1 MFEKFY
7 KYQSLGNDFIVFDC
21 YQENLKNVLDKIA
34 EKQFGDFVQKICDR
48 HFGIGADN
56 VLVLIKNQDLIN
68 HEVIVFNS
76 DGSRAETCLN
86 GLRCIS
92 LHLSTKH
99 SFYQDS
105 SCQNS
110 FCQNF
115 KIKMHKRIFEARIN
129 DDLTITN
136 KTELGDYQGNKS
148 IKVLDRNLT
157 GHVVNVGNPHFIV
170 LEKIDL
176 NFLKQNGNLIENHKD
191 FTSGTLS
198 SGTNVEFIWQDKKDL
213 NKFHM
218 LVHERG
224 CGITLACG
232 SGAVAVLTTLFFLK
246 KIKKQQDICISML
259 GGDLVVKVD
268 DQNKIILNARAK
280 CVFTG
285 VL

>member
-1 MFEKFY
+1 MFKKFY

-34 EKQFGDFVQKICDR
+34 EKQFGNFVQKICDR

-56 VLVLIKNQDLIN
+56 VLILIKNSQKDLP
-68 HEVIVFNS
+68 EVFIFNS

-92 LHLSTKH
+92 LHLFTKH
-99 SFYQDS
+99 SFYQDL

-110 FCQNF
+110 FYQNF
-115 KIKMHKRIFEARIN
+115 KIKMQKRIFEARIN

-136 KTELGDYQGNKS
+136 KTELGDYQETKS
-148 IKVLDRNLT
+148 IKILDRDLF

-176 NFLKQNGNLIENHKD
+176 NFLKQNGSLIENHKD
-191 FTSGTLS
+191 FP
-198 SGTNVEFIWQDKKDL
+198 SGTNIEFIWQDKKDL

-218 LVHERG
+218 FVYERG

-232 SGAVAVLTTLFFLK
+232 SGAVAAFTALVFLK
-246 KIKKQQDICISML
+246 KIKKQQEICISML
-259 GGDLVVKVD
+259 GGDLMVKLG
-268 DQNKIILNARAK
+268 DQNKIILNAQAN
-280 CVFTG
+280 CVFSG
-285 VL
+285 VI